1 MIKNKFEKSQLA
13 LQIKIGEVKSKSFSH
28 KEQSSTWRWTT
39 SFYGLTILVDC
50 FYFLF
55 VR

>member
-13 LQIKIGEVKSKSFSH
+13 LQIKIREVKTKSFNH

-39 SFYGLTILVDC
+39 SFYGLTILVDS
-50 FYFLF
+50 FYFYL
-55 VR
+55 